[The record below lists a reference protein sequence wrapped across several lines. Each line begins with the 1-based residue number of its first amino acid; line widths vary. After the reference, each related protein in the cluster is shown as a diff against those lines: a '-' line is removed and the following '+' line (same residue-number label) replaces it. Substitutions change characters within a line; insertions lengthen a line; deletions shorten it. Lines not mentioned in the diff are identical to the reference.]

1 MTAPGDEA
9 KCFTLPLLLDEID
22 RDLRRFDWIAA
33 LSDETQLKVIAL
45 MMFSADHPDWAW
57 VHFYTEIGRK
67 TVGWIAATR
76 QISQS
81 TVRRLLT
88 VKVPEEIY
96 DLLPP
101 EPRAKGE

>member
-1 MTAPGDEA
+1 MPDDDEES
-9 KCFTLPLLLDEID
+9 FTLPELLDEID
-22 RDLRRFDWIAA
+22 CDLRRNDWIAA
-33 LSDETQLKVIAL
+33 LSDKTQRKIIAL
-45 MMFSADHPDWAW
+45 MMFSADHADWAY

-67 TVGWIAATR
+67 TVGWIAETR

-81 TVRRLLT
+81 TVRRLLN